1 MFKSILSERKM
12 LVEWNDWRNFI
23 QKAALSYE
31 GNYIFNT
38 QREKVKASRKMGQE
52 KGIINFQENCSLVK
66 SSSHD

>member
-1 MFKSILSERKM
+1 M

-38 QREKVKASRKMGQE
+38 QREKVKASRKWARKRG
-52 KGIINFQENCSLVK
+52 L
-66 SSSHD
+66 